1 MINGGHPRNKKDA
14 GVCKALGA
22 RSSVLNC
29 LRLFAVHGY
38 ITHGMLALSDILDEI
53 LMKFHLNLCYRSLS
67 LSEILSYRLRR

>member
-1 MINGGHPRNKKDA
+1 MAAILVYKKSA

-38 ITHGMLALSDILDEI
+38 ITHGMLALNDILYEI
-53 LMKFHLNLCYRSLS
+53 L
-67 LSEILSYRLRR
+67 